1 MDELLGDIM
10 TSTQRS
16 LDIHILV
23 SHADFISSLLFSLLS
38 SMENHPGY
46 RQFVALRQIK
56 IKLNNR
62 FVALFGTKTGTC
74 LACRLE
80 IECAAIL

>member
-1 MDELLGDIM
+1 
-10 TSTQRS
+10 
-16 LDIHILV
+16 
-23 SHADFISSLLFSLLS
+23 
-38 SMENHPGY
+38 MENHPGY

-74 LACRLE
+74 LACGLE
-80 IECAAIL
+80 IERAAAVTSLLRSTREDCQVNKQRYN